1 MVKKQKSITKNVIMN
16 IILTMSSFIFP
27 LITFPYI
34 SRILSPTGTG
44 KVSFATAFI
53 SYFNMFAQLGIPTYG
68 IRACAKVRDDKDEL
82 SKVANELLII
92 NFFMGMIS
100 YLILFFVI
108 NNVQRFQQDKN
119 LYLIISLT
127 LFFNI
132 IGMEWL
138 YKALEQYTYI
148 TTRSIIFKIIAIL
161 AMFCIIHK
169 ESDYILYGGI
179 SIFAASASNILNFF
193 NVQKYISKKNIK
205 DLNISRHF
213 KPIFIFFA
221 MSCATTIYTNLDT
234 IMLGFIT
241 TDTEVG
247 YYNAAIKIKIILV
260 NIVTA
265 LGAVLLPRSSYY
277 IEHNMMTEFKKVN
290 TKAFNSIFLLSIPL
304 LTYFILFAQP
314 CIYFISG
321 SAYTK
326 SIVPMRIIM
335 PTLLIIGISYQIGIQ
350 VLVPMGLE
358 KIVLCSE
365 ITGAFTDMILNFTL
379 IPLFGASGAAF
390 GTLVAEVVVL
400 LIQLSFLKNKSFD
413 FFKGIRIDKLL
424 IATTMGIFLSIWIIF
439 LKINSFTQLL
449 LSSVIFFGIYGI
461 FLILAKEPA
470 MLEIWKQISQ
480 VYNHSKKI

>member
-1 MVKKQKSITKNVIMN
+1 
-16 IILTMSSFIFP
+16 
-27 LITFPYI
+27 
-34 SRILSPTGTG
+34 
-44 KVSFATAFI
+44 
-53 SYFNMFAQLGIPTYG
+53 
-68 IRACAKVRDDKDEL
+68 
-82 SKVANELLII
+82 
-92 NFFMGMIS
+92 
-100 YLILFFVI
+100 
-108 NNVQRFQQDKN
+108 
-119 LYLIISLT
+119 
-127 LFFNI
+127 
-132 IGMEWL
+132 
-138 YKALEQYTYI
+138 
-148 TTRSIIFKIIAIL
+148 
-161 AMFCIIHK
+161 
-169 ESDYILYGGI
+169 
-179 SIFAASASNILNFF
+179 
-193 NVQKYISKKNIK
+193 
-205 DLNISRHF
+205 
-213 KPIFIFFA
+213 
-221 MSCATTIYTNLDT
+221 
-234 IMLGFIT
+234 
-241 TDTEVG
+241 
-247 YYNAAIKIKIILV
+247 
-260 NIVTA
+260 
-265 LGAVLLPRSSYY
+265 
-277 IEHNMMTEFKKVN
+277 MTEFKKVN
-290 TKAFNSIFLLSIPL
+290 TKAFNFIFLLSIPL